1 MAKHS
6 IPSLKAA
13 MIAVCLMPAGIA
25 LAGAPPSGP
34 SAEEAVVL
42 TGWLH
47 VEDHTMADV
56 TLEVV
61 VNGTMHTA
69 HVSENGRFTVSLP
82 ADAEATLRFEKPGH
96 LSKEVLVDTRHSQ
109 DGPFNQRTRR
119 LKFAV
124 VMQLERYMAG
134 WAYTGPVGSIGFETG
149 GGCLAVAHDRG
160 LVPATRNAPMVF

>member
-1 MAKHS
+1 MEKHS
-6 IPSLKAA
+6 IPSLK
-13 MIAVCLMPAGIA
+13 VGLLTLSLMPAGIA
-25 LAGAPPSGP
+25 VSGAPPAGP

-56 TLEVV
+56 TLEVL
-61 VNGTMHTA
+61 VNGIVRMA
-69 HVSENGRFTVSLP
+69 RVSENGRFTVSLP

-96 LSKEVLVDTRHSQ
+96 LSKEVLVDTRNSQ
-109 DGPFNQRTRR
+109 DGSFNQRTRR
-119 LKFAV
+119 LKLAV

-149 GGCLAVAHDRG
+149 GCVAVTHDRS
-160 LVPATRNAPMVF
+160 LVPAGRNVPMVF